1 MPPRAHPTP
10 DAAGAVGQ
18 WRLELASLAFTFDEA
33 ALALL
38 GTSLELEGPTVTLQ
52 RFNETYWAAGNA
64 QNLLQAVMRQMRRPD
79 LAPET
84 LSYRL
89 RRRDG
94 GEFEGEFTIASE
106 VDAEGMVVAASG
118 TLRAVPPPQV
128 SDPEALMQLLP
139 LAAGIAIE
147 GPLRWK
153 AVNPALAEWLGVS
166 PGAHDALTFGLEN
179 ESGEPVESLES
190 LDPHAL
196 LRLAG
201 RPALVHATRLTD
213 SDAWLLV
220 LTDAQARAQLPE
232 LRARLSEAEAEAAD
246 SRTFSSIG
254 HLVIRAEHDL
264 TADALWQSWLGGAAS
279 FETWVQRSVAAADRA
294 AVEAALERA
303 RTGRSSEPLELRFLP
318 EGGGLRYLRFWAT
331 PRARGE
337 AVIWG
342 LDVSPLRSAELERL
356 ERLERERQ
364 LAAVLDRAQL
374 TDAQG
379 LVNALGALLGCS
391 AVQCI
396 DANGVRL
403 TSWAQRPEWAQP
415 AEALQD
421 DSFKSI
427 WTTLRAEAPLVARYA
442 QLDPR
447 LAALVEP
454 YLRPAEVQSLLVV
467 STDSGLIVAEQRE
480 AARDWLELEMRGAQ
494 LLVAQFDHQQLKETY
509 AREQAEA
516 EGELRQ
522 LRGLTA
528 QGSSELTAAQAR
540 ITELEKRAALTR
552 AVEQLTLALNAP
564 NAAIVGAGQT
574 LRAGLRQLLSADL
587 PETIVAALTASGAP
601 PSPATERQWR
611 AEAAERLTDAGVV
624 EAEAMAERVVELGL
638 MGPLRADARALAEYL
653 HSPEALAR
661 LEAAGRIGVSLATAE
676 AAAEQQ
682 LALIAGLHRGLQP
695 SGTNTRIVI
704 DLGESVEAA
713 LAAYAP
719 LQARGLRVEKRFER
733 NPAVRA
739 NPDELMQVWLA
750 LLDHAVA
757 GLPAAGLERGS
768 IEVRLDEH
776 DGAAEVRIG
785 DDGLALIAAEIDT
798 AFAPGY
804 GRQGGAPHGLD
815 WCRRIVEAHAG
826 ALMLEALPTHTW
838 AIVRLPLVTDAT
850 SSEGEEAV

>member
-10 DAAGAVGQ
+10 DAPGAVGQ

-33 ALALL
+33 ALTLL

-94 GEFEGEFTIASE
+94 SEFEGEFTIASE

-128 SDPEALMQLLP
+128 SDPEALVQLLP
-139 LAAGIAIE
+139 LAAGIAAE
-147 GPLRWK
+147 GPLRWQ

-166 PGAHDALTFGLEN
+166 PGAHDALPLALEN
-179 ESGEPVESLES
+179 ESGEQLASLEA

-201 RPALVHATRLTD
+201 RPAQAHAARLID
-213 SDAWLLV
+213 ADAWLLV
-220 LTDAQARAQLPE
+220 LTDAQAQAQLPE
-232 LRARLSEAEAEAAD
+232 LRTRLNVAEADAAD
-246 SRTFSSIG
+246 GRAFSAVG
-254 HLVIRAEHDL
+254 RLVISEDDL
-264 TADALWQSWLGGAAS
+264 TADALWQGWLGGAAS
-279 FETWVQRSVAAADRA
+279 LEAWVQRTVVAADRA
-294 AVEAALERA
+294 AVETSIEHARA
-303 RTGRSSEPLELRFLP
+303 GRSSEPLELRFLP
-318 EGGGLRYLRFWAT
+318 EGGGLRHLRLWAT
-331 PRARGE
+331 PRAQGE
-337 AVIWG
+337 TVIWG
-342 LDVSPLRSAELERL
+342 LDISPLRSAELERS

-364 LAAVLDRAQL
+364 LAAVLDRAQPS
-374 TDAQG
+374 DRPH
-379 LVNALGALLGCS
+379 LVETIGALLGCS
-391 AVQCI
+391 VVQLI
-396 DANGVRL
+396 DASGARL
-403 TSWAQRPEWAQP
+403 ASWAQRPEWTGLP
-415 AEALQD
+415 DALQD
-421 DSFKSI
+421 DSLKSI
-427 WTTLRAEAPLVARYA
+427 WATLRAEAPLAARYA

-454 YLRPAEVQSLLVV
+454 HLRPADVQSLLVIT
-467 STDSGLIVAEQRE
+467 TDEGLILAEQRE
-480 AARDWLELEMRGAQ
+480 AARDWLELEVRAAQ
-494 LLVAQFDHQQLKETY
+494 LLLAQFDHRQLNQTY
-509 AREQAEA
+509 ARERTEA
-516 EGELRQ
+516 QDQLSQ
-522 LRGLTA
+522 LRKLSE
-528 QGSSELTAAQAR
+528 QGGTELSAAEAR

-574 LRAGLRQLLSADL
+574 LRAALRQLLSADL
-587 PETIVAALTASGAP
+587 PEAIVAALTAPSAP

-611 AEAAERLTDAGVV
+611 TEAAERLTDAGVV

-653 HSPEALAR
+653 HSPEASAR
-661 LEAAGRIGVSLATAE
+661 LEAAGRIGASLATAE

-682 LALIAGLHRGLQP
+682 LALIAGLHRSLQP
-695 SGTNTRIVI
+695 SGASTRIVI

-776 DGAAEVRIG
+776 DGAAELRIG
-785 DDGLALIAAEIDT
+785 DDGLALSAAEIDT

-815 WCRRIVEAHAG
+815 WCRRIVEAHTG

-838 AIVRLPLVTDAT
+838 AIVRLPLVSDST
-850 SSEGEEAV
+850 STEEEGAV